1 MYLIDFPCNTVETQ
15 VTALIICFTIKILYA
30 DLVPWDISV

>member
-1 MYLIDFPCNTVETQ
+1 MYLIDFPCNAVETQ

-30 DLVPWDISV
+30 ELVPWDVSV